1 MSDKHAPYHM
11 ADRDLARLIGNSNWW
26 QRLRGASANAA
37 AALRLQ
43 KLSDTCDDLHKR
55 LSGQEQAFHKER
67 VAYEKK
73 AKEEANSLAARTLA
87 AVSELEK
94 CKGKGPSEV
103 AVAVILSPAQ
113 YASLTCHGT
122 FKQSKL
128 AKLAIYVAKGVYGPV
143 VLTQEGFNGFSRQAP
158 ELSIRSMRPS
168 YQNGS
173 DW

>member
-1 MSDKHAPYHM
+1 MSDKYAPYHM
-11 ADRDLARLIGNSNWW
+11 ADGDLARLIGNSNWW

-73 AKEEANSLAARTLA
+73 AKEEAKSLTARTLA
-87 AVSELEK
+87 AVSELEQY
-94 CKGKGPSEV
+94 KGKTEV

-143 VLTQEGFNGFSRQAP
+143 VLTQDGFNGFSRQAP
-158 ELSIRSMRPS
+158 ELNIRSMRPT
-168 YQNGS
+168 YENGP